1 MIRCVICK
9 KFSLPIICKQCQN
22 IFLKPNLSTRILPDG
37 FKVYSFY
44 KYSDIEELLKTK
56 HTYLGSQVFKILS
69 VNSFR
74 EFAKN
79 YNFSHTVYAL
89 AIDDHVKSGYS
100 HTALLACELSSATI
114 KPIYNSLRS
123 MEKINYSGKSLD
135 YRLKNPRNFKYSF
148 KSDVEVI
155 LVDDIVTTGTTIL
168 QAKKT
173 IKKHGANPLFALCL
187 ADAKES

>member
-1 MIRCVICK
+1 MIRCIVCK
-9 KFSLPIICKQCQN
+9 EISLPIICKQCQN
-22 IFLKPNLSTRILPDG
+22 ILLKPNLSTRILPDG

-56 HTYLGSQVFKILS
+56 HTYLGAQVFKILS

-79 YNFSHTVYAL
+79 YDFPHTVYAL

-100 HTALLACELSSATI
+100 HTALLARELSSATI

-123 MEKINYSGKSLD
+123 MEKISYSGKSLD

-148 KSDVEVI
+148 KRDIDAI

-168 QAKKT
+168 EAKKT
-173 IKKHGANPLFALCL
+173 IKKHSANPLFALCL
-187 ADAKES
+187 ADAREE